1 MGPEKWKGELPPDEA
16 AERDQESTEGARGRE
31 AAPARGA
38 PRPSIDEREE
48 EGYDQPESSAQKAP
62 PGGPGEEDASR
73 E

>member
-16 AERDQESTEGARGRE
+16 ADRDPESTQGERGRE
-31 AAPARGA
+31 AGPSRGA
-38 PRPSIDEREE
+38 THRSIEEREE